1 MVGLR
6 TGFLLKHRAG
16 TAAYAARHAGFEQTL
31 SAFNT
36 EAKPDSD
43 LQAATFSHSISSS
56 FNLQSLVQ
64 TWLDRQRQEALTSQ
78 FATTSLS
85 GTRAGSPRQANEP
98 FDWYSDLPLSAIPKT
113 VTRTLRDVHLAG
125 VLSVNYCLLP
135 RRIFDTST
143 ASYRSEKIP
152 CIVTTSTDKRI
163 AFTSTETWTL
173 EDEYQMKAV
182 TLAVK
187 TSEAHPW
194 LMLSGAMDGSVTV
207 TDLLTRE
214 QSVMK
219 EHNK

>member
-1 MVGLR
+1 M
-6 TGFLLKHRAG
+6 
-16 TAAYAARHAGFEQTL
+16 
-31 SAFNT
+31 
-36 EAKPDSD
+36 
-43 LQAATFSHSISSS
+43 
-56 FNLQSLVQ
+56 
-64 TWLDRQRQEALTSQ
+64 TSQ
-78 FATTSLS
+78 FATASLS
-85 GTRAGSPRQANEP
+85 GTSAGPSAGHEP

-152 CIVTTSTDKRI
+152 CIITTSTDKRI
-163 AFTSTETWTL
+163 AFTSTGTWAL

-182 TLAVK
+182 TLSVK
-187 TSEAHPW
+187 TSEQHPW

-219 EHNK
+219 EHSK